1 MNTKKGREK
10 STLFVEPG
18 PLCRAF
24 VFKENLYG
32 KYADTSK
39 SASKTKD
46 QPFSLFR

>member
-10 STLFVEPG
+10 STLFVEPARCAG
-18 PLCRAF
+18 LF

-46 QPFSLFR
+46 QPFSLF